1 MAESIILDLSTQVI
15 KLLVEELN
23 EISEFQFQRQ
33 LGSLERELR
42 LMLAVLDHIESLE
55 GPDEAMKGWAENAR
69 EVVRSIE
76 DMIDSFMFKT
86 AKTSRAKKLKRSALY
101 FNEMFLG
108 YQLSPK
114 VKRLLLRINDL
125 SEKSKVLNIGKDG
138 GGEESRD
145 RGEEGDGESSN
156 SPSPNFQIIYK
167 EKYPKMT
174 FEFGNRGCP
183 WPPVIFMLT
192 DSFTK
197 LTDRMIPGTK
207 SLIQVKN
214 SPIYDLL
221 RVRHQILNVRKDR

>member
-1 MAESIILDLSTQVI
+1 MAEFLVDNLLNKLTSEDLVDEI
-15 KLLVEELN
+15 N
-23 EISEFQFQRQ
+23 EISEFQIQQQ

-42 LMLAVLDHIESLE
+42 LMLAVLNHIESLE

-69 EVVRSIE
+69 EVVRSVE
-76 DMIDSFMFKT
+76 DMIDSLMFRR
-86 AKTSRAKKLKRSALY
+86 AKTSRAKTLMRSLLC
-101 FNEMFLG
+101 FNEIFFVFK
-108 YQLSPK
+108 LSPK

-125 SEKSKVLNIGKDG
+125 SKRSRILNMGKDG

-156 SPSPNFQIIYK
+156 SPNFQIIYK

-183 WPPVIFMLT
+183 WPPVIFLLT

-207 SLIQVKN
+207 SLIQVMK